1 MQILSTLYCD
11 NIPENKKDLDHFSI
25 DYKFFTGYDNKEYLS
40 FEVSS
45 DNEYFERAFELK
57 NCMIGMTR
65 YGFSNEELDSAK
77 WLYMDSKCKKFD
89 INEDVDTFEFDMC
102 PKSENIYH
110 YKRQI
115 NPYVFTS
122 RVKWKPKNNFYS
134 VFGGGDDIFCS
145 PEAVSQFKQN
155 NIIGIDFG
163 VVNRKDGTARD
174 DVYQMLFTEKL
185 IREAL
190 YFPRGFVHPCCRIC
204 GEELTHLNMPT
215 TLWYMMG
222 VIEDKLPKNVDA
234 FMTEDKFCEHGQ
246 QVFIV
251 SQKVRSVIKN
261 MNERNID
268 FIPLKTI

>member
-1 MQILSTLYCD
+1 MQVLSTIYCD
-11 NIPENKKDLDHFSI
+11 NIPENKKKLEDFLIYCHFFI
-25 DYKFFTGYDNKEYLS
+25 GYDDKEYIS
-40 FEVSS
+40 FEISS
-45 DNEYFERAFELK
+45 DNENFEKVFELE
-57 NCMIGMTR
+57 NCIIGMTR
-65 YGFSNEELDSAK
+65 YKFSDEELDSAK

-89 INEDVDTFEFDMC
+89 IDEGIGTFEFEMC
-102 PKSENIYH
+102 PKSKNIYH

-115 NPYVFTS
+115 NPYVLTS

-134 VFGGGDDIFCS
+134 ACGGGDDIFCS
-145 PEAVSQFKQN
+145 PEVVSQFKKN
-155 NIIGIDFG
+155 NIAGIDFG
-163 VVNRKDGTARD
+163 VVNQKDGTARD
-174 DVYQMLFTEKL
+174 DVYQMIFTEKL
-185 IREAL
+185 CRDAL

-222 VIEDKLPKNVDA
+222 VIEEKVPKNIDA
-234 FMTEDKFCEHGQ
+234 FMTEDKFREYGQ